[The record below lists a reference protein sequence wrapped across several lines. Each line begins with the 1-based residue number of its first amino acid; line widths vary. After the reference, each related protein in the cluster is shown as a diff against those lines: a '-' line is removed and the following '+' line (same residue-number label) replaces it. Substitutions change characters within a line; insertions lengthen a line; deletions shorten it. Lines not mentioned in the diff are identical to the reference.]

1 MPYDSPPHINRDRH
15 GRGLRGPTLP
25 HNAPSYETS
34 AQLFTRLVRE
44 AIEDL
49 DERFPTSMTHITFLT
64 EEVPSLR
71 DLTLHDGVVALGRV
85 AAGNPHECVLYRR
98 PIEWRSPT
106 DMALS
111 RTIRD
116 VLAENV
122 GLLLGMRPENVDPD
136 YYGPR
141 LR

>member
-1 MPYDSPPHINRDRH
+1 MPHDSPPRIKRDRH
-15 GRGLRGPTLP
+15 GRGMRGPTLP
-25 HNAPSYETS
+25 HNAPSYEKP
-34 AQLFTRLVRE
+34 AELFLRLVRE

-49 DERFPTSMTHITFLT
+49 DERFPTSMKHISFLT

-85 AAGNPHECVLYRR
+85 ASGNPHVCVLYRR
-98 PIEWRSPT
+98 PIEMRST
-106 DMALS
+106 SHSMLA

-122 GLLLGMRPENVDPD
+122 GLLLGLRPDHVDPD
-136 YYGPR
+136 YFGPDAN
-141 LR
+141 